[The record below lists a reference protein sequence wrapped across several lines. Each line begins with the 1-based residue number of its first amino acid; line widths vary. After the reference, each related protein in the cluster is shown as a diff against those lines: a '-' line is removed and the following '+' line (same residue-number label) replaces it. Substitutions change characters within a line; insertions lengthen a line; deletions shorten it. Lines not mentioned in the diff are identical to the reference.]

1 MTDLSVTVTERVYP
15 SGEKVYMARF
25 RDPDGRLV
33 RSKVIKDV
41 RTRDQANRKAA
52 QLANSGKIV
61 SKKNNPLV
69 LEYLADFWNEN
80 GAYVSSKAR
89 QNKPM
94 SPRYV
99 EQSARLVQRH
109 FSQVLKNK
117 RMSQLTPGLIEDA
130 ITIMSK
136 SGLSNRSI
144 NIAVQTVRVPVAY
157 YARMQNIIDP
167 LRNASKQDETSTP
180 RGVLTL
186 AEVGAI
192 VNLEGEAPRIKAA
205 VLLGALC
212 GLRLG
217 EVRGLQWEDVDFE
230 KRLINVIHNNP
241 SGEDDIRKPKKG
253 SERVIPLPSVV
264 ADELKLVLSMPRPKD
279 SPFVIYNEKRNDRP
293 ATTAAIR
300 AGFRRMLQGIN
311 ISNED
316 IRNRNLVFHGLR
328 HSFVSLSRAAGIPDY
343 IVQKLAGHKT
353 AAMMEHYSDH
363 AENVVP
369 FLPQAA
375 EGMARILANA
385 TEEAK
390 KASESGA

>member
-230 KRLINVIHNNP
+230 KRLINVIH
-241 SGEDDIRKPKKG
+241 RKIPPLSSITKNAMTAPRLRRRYG
-253 SERVIPLPSVV
+253 QDSEECYRESIFQTKISEIETLYFM
-264 ADELKLVLSMPRPKD
+264 A
-279 SPFVIYNEKRNDRP
+279 Y
-293 ATTAAIR
+293 AIASYR
-300 AGFRRMLQGIN
+300 FHVPPESLI
-311 ISNED
+311 ISF
-316 IRNRNLVFHGLR
+316 RNLQDTR
-328 HSFVSLSRAAGIPDY
+328 QPR
-343 IVQKLAGHKT
+343 
-353 AAMMEHYSDH
+353 
-363 AENVVP
+363 
-369 FLPQAA
+369 
-375 EGMARILANA
+375 
-385 TEEAK
+385 
-390 KASESGA
+390 